1 MKNFKGEVYEFTKKI
16 SNSTLK
22 KEYDNIIS
30 TFSVDSGTKSI
41 YNQMTIAKGHQFLSF
56 FITEKYKEEAYEK
69 LKMIIPL
76 LDENEKRCFGRCHSY
91 LKYLNKELCQNLI
104 LKHEGLKPVLDPYSN
119 ILIIPDEENI
129 EDIKKEIDI
138 SLLIDSFKD
147 TVAYKNIINYNEVD
161 ISKIP
166 AKQFSEFFA
175 LINKEIKELE
185 IENSVSRDTENII
198 MQINNPNNKG
208 LIKFMFSVVSI
219 RYMMMYMNQLIYQ
232 KFEDNKLPMI
242 DENNLITYSNH
253 SNLLGEGIIA
263 LTQPSPLEYLI
274 EPGDLIL
281 FSGLREKNQL
291 CEIEGTTLNFQREEG
306 STKRYKL
313 RNINNELNP
322 LYNVIR

>member
-1 MKNFKGEVYEFTKKI
+1 MKDFKSEVYEFTKKI
-16 SNSTLK
+16 SNSVLK

-30 TFSVDSGTKSI
+30 AFFIDGGVKSI

-56 FITEKYKEEAYEK
+56 FITEKYKDEAYEK

-91 LKYLNKELCQNLI
+91 LKYLNRELCKNLI
-104 LKHEGLKPVLDPYSN
+104 LKYKELEQVLDPYSN
-119 ILIIPDEENI
+119 ILVIPKEENI
-129 EDIKKEIDI
+129 EDIKEEIDI
-138 SLLIDSFKD
+138 SSLIDSFKE
-147 TVAYKNIINYNEVD
+147 TIAYKNIINYSEID

-166 AKQFSEFFA
+166 AKQFFEFFA

-185 IENSVSRDTENII
+185 IEKSVSRDTENII

-232 KFEDNKLPMI
+232 KFDDNKLFMI
-242 DENNLITYSNH
+242 DENNLITYTNH
-253 SNLLGEGIIA
+253 SNFLGEGIIA
-263 LTQPSPLEYLI
+263 LTQPSPLEFLI

-281 FSGLREKNQL
+281 FSGLQEKVQL
-291 CEIEGTTLNFQREEG
+291 CEIEGTTLFFHKEEG
-306 STKRYKL
+306 NTKRYKL
-313 RNINNELNP
+313 RNITNELNP
-322 LYNVIR
+322 LYNVIK

>member
-1 MKNFKGEVYEFTKKI
+1 MKDFKSEVYEFTKKI
-16 SNSTLK
+16 SNSVLK

-30 TFSVDSGTKSI
+30 AFFIDGGVKSI

-56 FITEKYKEEAYEK
+56 FITEKYKDEAYEK

-91 LKYLNKELCQNLI
+91 LKYLNRELCKNLI
-104 LKHEGLKPVLDPYSN
+104 LKYKELEQVLDPYSN
-119 ILIIPDEENI
+119 ILVIPKEENI
-129 EDIKKEIDI
+129 EDIKEEIDI
-138 SLLIDSFKD
+138 SSLIDSFKE
-147 TVAYKNIINYNEVD
+147 TIAYKNIINYSEID

-166 AKQFSEFFA
+166 AKQFFEFFA

-185 IENSVSRDTENII
+185 IEKSVSRDTENII

-232 KFEDNKLPMI
+232 KFDDNKLFMI
-242 DENNLITYSNH
+242 DENNLITYTNH
-253 SNLLGEGIIA
+253 SNFLGEGIIA
-263 LTQPSPLEYLI
+263 LTQPSPLEFLI

-281 FSGLREKNQL
+281 FSGLQEKVQL
-291 CEIEGTTLNFQREEG
+291 CEIEGTTLFFHKEEG
-306 STKRYKL
+306 NTKRYKL

-322 LYNVIR
+322 LYNVIK